1 MRLGLAVLLLLLA
14 YIASAAE
21 SLVLTYS
28 IKPDGTI
35 DVAAKIRGVVVNNSP
50 LAVNKSG
57 LVLPPYSAVIIERDV
72 KNVYPPFLRVDP
84 VVEYVNG
91 SYSNGVLQADENTL
105 IVVRLKMY
113 ALLPISI
120 PVIIT
125 VTADD
130 KIAVLYEEQPTSIS
144 QISGSTVYY
153 WSVVVNN
160 YTEFYL
166 AFKIRQFGSF
176 GAVRMPAVVAS
187 TALDIND
194 TLVILRREVEN
205 INSVENQIKGLATAA
220 AVFSDVA
227 YSQLQ
232 NLTRLVQLLNI
243 TGTALRQG
251 AVALNA
257 SVYALEALRR
267 QIMALGDAARGVAIT
282 LNQSRLLVDYQYVA
296 LITAANLLEVQS
308 AALTS
313 YSKASADAV
322 RSLENT
328 RAQLY
333 SIRGNLLKARD
344 SLSRIIAEVEAA
356 KRRLSNI
363 ALNSSLAQDVVKTSL
378 GLLDSVSAQ
387 LYALRDTVDT
397 LISTVDS
404 TISIIDSTVST
415 LKSLK
420 NSFDELAPLLNKTA
434 SYARGNATVLRG
446 EMPAVILN
454 ASKNLLAVSQN
465 LYNTGGYVLKLIN
478 PIYNATKILDGVG
491 EQLLKSAEELE
502 RYRLDQ
508 LKTLPKI
515 GLVRSV
521 AENYTQMI
529 EARRKETEARID
541 LLNKYYAVVNISR
554 VELQYVVELP
564 IAMKNITLPA
574 IKLAEEAPR
583 RNNISLLSIAAIIS
597 ILGIGAVLGR
607 KLLA

>member
-363 ALNSSLAQDVVKTSL
+363 ALNSSLAQDVVKS
-378 GLLDSVSAQ
+378 LLDSVSAQ